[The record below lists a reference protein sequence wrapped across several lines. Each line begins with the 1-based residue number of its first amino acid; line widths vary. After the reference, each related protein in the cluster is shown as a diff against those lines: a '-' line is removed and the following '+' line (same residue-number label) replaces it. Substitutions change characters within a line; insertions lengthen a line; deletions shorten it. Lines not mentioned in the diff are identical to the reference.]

1 MRLLADKILNI
12 RGGNMAESLFFIYG
26 TFQKLRARKNKYTGT
41 VYIYIN
47 HHWFAVPKP
56 SQYLFK
62 ANE

>member
-1 MRLLADKILNI
+1 
-12 RGGNMAESLFFIYG
+12 MAESLFFIYG